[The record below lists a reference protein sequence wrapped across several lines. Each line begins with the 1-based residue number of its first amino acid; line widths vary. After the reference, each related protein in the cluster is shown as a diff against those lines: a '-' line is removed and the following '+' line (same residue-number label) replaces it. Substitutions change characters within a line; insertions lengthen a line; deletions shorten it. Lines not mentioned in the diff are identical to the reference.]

1 MNIGNRMNKQIH
13 LILGLR
19 IKDKQLQHWNK
30 NIHSNAWIPIHSSV
44 RNSVYNSVRNSINII
59 LWTLVNQ

>member
-1 MNIGNRMNKQIH
+1 MNIGNTMNKQVH

-30 NIHSNAWIPIHSSV
+30 NIHSNAWIPIHRNQIWEPVIDLV
-44 RNSVYNSVRNSINII
+44 RISTNIR
-59 LWTLVNQ
+59 L